1 MPVRGMASIIK
12 PSSKI
17 NDEDEDDDEEDELDD
32 IEDDSNWSSSR
43 IIMFGYRK
51 IVWQAL
57 IFF

>member
-57 IFF
+57 S